1 MTPGTTGRAS
11 RDGGMVTVWSVVLV
25 MACMAMVGLVL
36 DGGVI
41 LRARSSAFDIAA
53 ESARAGA
60 QELDQAALADGR
72 VVVDESA
79 ARARIAAYLAAH
91 DVTGDVSVTADTVT
105 VTVYE
110 KVGLQVL
117 QPATV
122 DVRQTATVRA
132 HKGRD

>member
-1 MTPGTTGRAS
+1 MSRRCRA
-11 RDGGMVTVWSVVLV
+11 DDGMVTVWSVVMVL
-25 MACMAMVGLVL
+25 ACMAMVGLVL

-60 QELDQAALADGR
+60 QELDQDALADGR
-72 VVVDESA
+72 IVVDPSA
-79 ARARIAAYLAAH
+79 AHERIAAYLAAH
-91 DVTGDVSVTADTVT
+91 DVNGDITITAETVT
-105 VTVYE
+105 VTVHQQ
-110 KVGLQVL
+110 VGLQIL

-132 HKGRD
+132 HKGRP